1 MFQVNYIWVVGYANI
16 IGVAIDFINWIYNY
30 NVIGK

>member
-1 MFQVNYIWVVGYANI
+1 MFQVNYIWVVGYAI
-16 IGVAIDFINWIYNY
+16 IKGVAIGFINWIYNY